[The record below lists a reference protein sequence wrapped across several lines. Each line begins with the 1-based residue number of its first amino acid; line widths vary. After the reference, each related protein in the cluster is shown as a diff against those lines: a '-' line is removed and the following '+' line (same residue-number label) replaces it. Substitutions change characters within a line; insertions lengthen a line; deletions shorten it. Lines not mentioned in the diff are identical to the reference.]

1 MITEPYSTKKKIL
14 LAPMAGVTD
23 KPFRQI
29 CRDMGADACVSEMIS
44 SDPSLYETKKS
55 RLRSDLTDEY
65 SPRIVQLAGAD
76 PKVMAEAAVVN
87 VASGADIIDINMG
100 CPAKKVCNVMAGSF
114 LLKDE
119 SLVARILEKVVN
131 AAEVPVT
138 LKIRTGW
145 DKTNKNAI
153 NIAKIAEL
161 SGIQRISIHGRTRA
175 CRFNG
180 AAEHDTTARI
190 KSEVSI
196 EVIANG
202 DIASAE
208 DALRVLDQTAADGV
222 MIGRSAMGNPWI
234 FSQVRRFLD
243 TGVKIKRPSWLEMMP
258 VVISHLQKIYLHYGE
273 FAGVR
278 IARKHIN
285 KYCSGIY
292 DFEKIRAYINR
303 EDKCEKQMELVKDL
317 LLSAD
322 SMSKAA

>member
-87 VASGADIIDINMG
+87 IASGADIIDINMG

-243 TGVKIKRPSWLEMMP
+243 TGVKIKRPSWLEMTP

-273 FAGVR
+273 FTGVR